1 MRFTYTVCAAAA
13 VYLQGCSNT
22 KTTTTPAPV
31 VQNKTEVVQEVTQNN
46 VAPPAEDVN
55 KPAVAPAAPKDEVKA
70 AKDEV
75 KAAKAQFDKVMEEL
89 KSSPHKD
96 APGMDE
102 AEKELRKKRK
112 AAVDQAIEQVLS
124 KRPQAPRG
132 PRNEIV
138 DYEMV
143 PLFADIMAEEEPKE
157 TRQLRRKLKTLEEKH
172 AKLAAKKATTAK
184 EMEANFLRLK
194 ALEDDIQTVRDKL
207 FPVEANN
214 RAREALKM
222 NLAELKA
229 LMTTY
234 EAKKTELETGLAK
247 INKLISNL
255 ATDITNLEEKIAS
268 I

>member
-22 KTTTTPAPV
+22 KTTTTTPAPA
-31 VQNKTEVVQEVTQNN
+31 VQNKTVVVQEVTQNN

-70 AKDEV
+70 AK
-75 KAAKAQFDKVMEEL
+75 AQFDKVIEEL
-89 KSSPHKD
+89 KSSPHED
-96 APGMDE
+96 APEMDE

-172 AKLAAKKATTAK
+172 AKLAAKKATTAE

-194 ALEDDIQTVRDKL
+194 ALEDDIQTVKDKL

-222 NLAELKA
+222 NLADLKS
-229 LMTTY
+229 LMTKY
-234 EAKKTELETGLAK
+234 EAKKTELETGLAE

-255 ATDITNLEEKIAS
+255 ATDITTLEEKIAS

>member
-22 KTTTTPAPV
+22 KTTTTTIAPV
-31 VQNKTEVVQEVTQNN
+31 VQNKSVVGKEDTKKEDAV
-46 VAPPAEDVN
+46 VADDVN
-55 KPAVAPAAPKDEVKA
+55 KPAVAPAVAPKDEGKA
-70 AKDEV
+70 V
-75 KAAKAQFDKVMEEL
+75 KAQFDKVMEEL
-89 KSSPHKD
+89 KASPI
-96 APGMDE
+96 APEMDE

-157 TRQLRRKLKTLEEKH
+157 TRQLRLKLKTLEEKH
-172 AKLAAKKATTAK
+172 AKLAAKKPRTPDELEAK
-184 EMEANFLRLK
+184 FFRLK
-194 ALEDDIQTVRDKL
+194 ALEDDIQTVKDKL
-207 FPVEANN
+207 FPVAANN

-222 NLAELKA
+222 NLAGLKS
-229 LMTTY
+229 LMSKY

-247 INKLISNL
+247 INKLISKL
-255 ATDITNLEEKIAS
+255 AIDITTLEENIAT